1 MPTQALRTHLDASR
15 SSPISAASSA
25 VTTARGVHS
34 IRPMSLTK
42 QQIAPAPRFS
52 RRRLVSGAGFAAT
65 AIAAQAC
72 DVWSVLGQAD
82 DRYTG
87 GSPFSI
93 DALRARSYRAGEIR
107 LHRVLERHPNHTT
120 FAMTYRSDGLLITG
134 VATIPLRPGP
144 HPVVVLN
151 HGFTF
156 PIQFSSGDGTRA
168 MAAELSPRGFITL
181 ASSYRGLGGS
191 EDDATV
197 NIGARLEFAID
208 VLNLVAS
215 IPSLASAE
223 HDSIGMWGHSL
234 GCDLALRAAEID
246 SRIQPLGLW
255 APLSAWADDLAD
267 HYRLP
272 TVSSSEE
279 LRHALS
285 PGNYLSYL
293 QGPVAIH
300 QGALDR
306 AVAPAWA
313 ARLQAALVEAG
324 VYSEMTVHPGIG
336 HLLTADAHAVVTKT
350 ADFFE
355 RHLIG
360 RAG

>member
-1 MPTQALRTHLDASR
+1 M
-15 SSPISAASSA
+15 
-25 VTTARGVHS
+25 ARGVRS
-34 IRPMSLTK
+34 IRSVNLNK
-42 QQIAPAPRFS
+42 QQIAPASRTS
-52 RRRLVSGAGFAAT
+52 RRRLIAVAGFAAT

-82 DRYTG
+82 DRYVG

-93 DALRARSYRAGEIR
+93 EALRARSYRDGDIR
-107 LHRVLERHPNHTT
+107 LHRVMERHPSHTT

-151 HGFTF
+151 HGFAF
-156 PIQFSSGDGTRA
+156 PIRFSSGDGTRA

-197 NIGARLEFAID
+197 NTGARLEFAID

-215 IPSLASAE
+215 IPSLASAKP
-223 HDSIGMWGHSL
+223 DRIGMWGHSL
-234 GCDLALRAAEID
+234 GCDLTLRAAEVD
-246 SRIQPLGLW
+246 GRVQPLGLW
-255 APLSAWADDLAD
+255 APLSPWADDLID
-267 HYRLP
+267 YYRLP
-272 TVSSSEE
+272 TVSSSQE
-279 LRHALS
+279 LRNALS
-285 PGNYLSYL
+285 PGNHLSYL

-300 QGALDR
+300 QGTSDR

-324 VYSEMTVHPGIG
+324 VDSEMTVHPGVG